1 MAKMSIGAA
10 FSETFAFLKANW
22 TQMLIWVGGAL
33 VVVGL
38 LGYLFLG
45 STFSA
50 MALAPNDPSLVMGA
64 FSKIFLFALIAAV
77 ILYGV
82 SMLIWRGGMHPG
94 EAPNFAWAF
103 QAGPALAFG
112 MFVVMIAAYIVIFI
126 IMFILTLIFGAA
138 LGGMGGFSPDALTSG
153 AAGAI
158 GGGAIFLMIILYI
171 GLSVFMLWVQAR
183 FMVAGPVM
191 ANQLTRNPVTGL
203 GESWRLTGPSQWT
216 IVGFYLLFT
225 IGIFIYALIAGMIFG
240 GVLGAILGGSAVG
253 AMLTMIVMAAVVYLP
268 IIMISFSMPVGIY
281 RAIAP
286 RASGDVFA

>member
-1 MAKMSIGAA
+1 MTKMSIGAA

-22 TQMLIWVGGAL
+22 MQMLIWVGGAL

-38 LGYLFLG
+38 LGYLLLG

-50 MALAPNDPSLVMGA
+50 MALAPNDPSLMMGA
-64 FSKIFLFALIAAV
+64 FGKIFLFALIAAV
-77 ILYGV
+77 MLYGV

-126 IMFILTLIFGAA
+126 VMFILTLIFGAA
-138 LGGMGGFSPDALTSG
+138 FGGMGGFSPAALESG
-153 AAGAI
+153 AV
-158 GGGAIFLMIILYI
+158 GGGAIFLIVVLYI
-171 GLSVFMLWVQAR
+171 AVIVFMLWVQGR
-183 FMVAGPVM
+183 FLVAGPVM

-225 IGIFIYALIAGMIFG
+225 IGVFIYALIAGMIFG
-240 GVLGAILGGSAVG
+240 GILGAILGGSAVG
-253 AMLTMIVMAAVVYLP
+253 AILTMIVMAAVVYLP
-268 IIMISFSMPVGIY
+268 VIMISFSMPVGVY

-286 RASGDVFA
+286 GTSGDVFA